1 MPRIFISYAT
11 HDLNYAATLYSGL
24 AMRNID
30 LWFAPVCIKS
40 GENFVEQIANA
51 LKNIEDEDDKV
62 RSAENCKSCDI
73 FIFLLSKYSMDST
86 WCHTEF
92 TTAKSANKKIYVLR
106 LDNAP
111 INEAYSF
118 LITNTQFITAY
129 HLPQNVMN
137 DFLDTIEA
145 AVSNNSGIPLH
156 DTMPHILSCDL
167 KITDIADGDPFFKY
181 GSTLKTSLSEYSF
194 FLAPPFEILTDEQ
207 RSLLNSANKHFASS
221 ETVFST
227 SLKAEC
233 EKTGIDDLFDRIQNS
248 KKKVLLDF
256 VNNSNGCY
264 FNNKKYGICSIN
276 PFLRKEDLREQ
287 GMLSLEFYETDYY
300 THRVMKDVCKQLYA
314 EAHPFFS
321 RLTFTNI
328 QPYRILFTSLGL
340 NILLFESNN
349 GIDIATVLT
358 KRSANSA
365 ETNKDAAYSLSVIE
379 GVSLS
384 DYDTYNNTVNLKLA
398 VERGIK
404 EELGV
409 DESLLKSDSIEF
421 LSLFANMPNLEL
433 GLCCAVKLQSDITI
447 KDYVIPSHGKDE
459 KLEVEDKFVCSV
471 SDLPAF
477 TYKHKDEVLP
487 QAIFTIGK
495 YLQTMGND
503 LLVQAFGVQG
513 AKEERFIS
521 GKNTDRPCGDAIFE
535 SDDFI
540 AVIDGAT
547 PKGSLDWDGLPA
559 DTFVAQLL
567 KSAMANLPSNVA
579 ATQAITILNEAIA
592 KCYADTGR
600 TNLPPEELLQASIVI
615 YSRARKEIWSYG
627 DCKYMINGTLRSQN
641 KSMDE
646 LLSKMRSLYLQSE
659 LLLGKTQSELMEN
672 DTGRQFILPLL
683 KRQTLFMNTPGQY
696 GYPVLSGEK
705 LCEKLLKVI
714 HLKLGDHVV
723 LSSDGYPELYPSLEQ
738 SEYRLKKIL
747 RDDPLC
753 MKTNMSTKCLKRGNL
768 SYDDRSYISFFVR

>member
-51 LKNIEDEDDKV
+51 LKDIEDEDDKV

-221 ETVFST
+221 ETVFNT

-579 ATQAITILNEAIA
+579 AT
-592 KCYADTGR
+592 
-600 TNLPPEELLQASIVI
+600 
-615 YSRARKEIWSYG
+615 
-627 DCKYMINGTLRSQN
+627 
-641 KSMDE
+641 
-646 LLSKMRSLYLQSE
+646 
-659 LLLGKTQSELMEN
+659 
-672 DTGRQFILPLL
+672 
-683 KRQTLFMNTPGQY
+683 
-696 GYPVLSGEK
+696 
-705 LCEKLLKVI
+705 
-714 HLKLGDHVV
+714 
-723 LSSDGYPELYPSLEQ
+723 
-738 SEYRLKKIL
+738 
-747 RDDPLC
+747 
-753 MKTNMSTKCLKRGNL
+753 
-768 SYDDRSYISFFVR
+768 